1 MTSLPA
7 STFGSP
13 ETTTVS
19 LNPEAASPSPHM
31 ELKRP
36 PQFSLLPTLNM
47 WSHNNNNNR
56 SQQTNAV
63 FLPPLK
69 MASSPL
75 SNNTFEQ
82 QQQQQLQ
89 YPASVHTAHHQQQQ
103 QMIANPREPLYL
115 PSYAAA
121 GASAGATYYHQQQQ
135 QHQHQQHPMPPT
147 TTTLHTHHH
156 HQPSTSPQPSHT
168 TTTTT
173 TTQIHKILGPTT
185 ANSRATKQQVKILMQ
200 LFHQNATPSGAQH
213 DAIAQRLG
221 MTKKAVRN
229 WFQNQRAKMRRV
241 SQEAAYR
248 REVTAQYSSFGAT
261 GAGVGGGGG
270 GGGGG
275 VDGLGS
281 GALSVRIPYHAGEVG
296 QQQQQQNQEAL
307 LTPVTPV
314 TATPMTATP
323 VTPLQVRR
331 NVMSLEN
338 LI

>member
-13 ETTTVS
+13 ETTTLS
-19 LNPEAASPSPHM
+19 LNPEASLSPHM
-31 ELKRP
+31 ELKR

-47 WSHNNNNNR
+47 WSHR
-56 SQQTNAV
+56 SSQQTNTAV

-69 MASSPL
+69 MAGSFPL
-75 SNNTFEQ
+75 PNPLE

-89 YPASVHTAHHQQQQ
+89 YPASVHTTTTQQQHV
-103 QMIANPREPLYL
+103 ITTPREPLYL
-115 PSYAAA
+115 PSYAATPVA
-121 GASAGATYYHQQQQ
+121 ASGGATYYHQLQQ
-135 QHQHQQHPMPPT
+135 QQHPMPPT
-147 TTTLHTHHH
+147 TTTTTTTTLHHHHH

-168 TTTTT
+168 TTTTSS
-173 TTQIHKILGPTT
+173 TQIQKILGPTT

-200 LFHQNATPSGAQH
+200 LFNQNATPSGAQH

-248 REVTAQYSSFGAT
+248 REVTAQYVVDSFGA
-261 GAGVGGGGG
+261 GGGGG
-270 GGGGG
+270 DGVV
-275 VDGLGS
+275 VDGLSS
-281 GALSVRIPYHAGEVG
+281 GALALSVRIPYAG
-296 QQQQQQNQEAL
+296 QQGDQNAEAL
-307 LTPVTPV
+307 LTPVTPMA
-314 TATPMTATP
+314 ATPMT
-323 VTPLQVRR
+323 VTPMTPPQVRR

>member
-19 LNPEAASPSPHM
+19 LNPEASPSPHM
-31 ELKRP
+31 ELKRTSP
-36 PQFSLLPTLNM
+36 HFSLLPTLNM
-47 WSHNNNNNR
+47 WSHR
-56 SQQTNAV
+56 SSSSQMNAV

-75 SNNTFEQ
+75 SNLLE

-89 YPASVHTAHHQQQQ
+89 YPASVHTTTTQQQQ
-103 QMIANPREPLYL
+103 QQQQQRMITNPQEPLYL
-115 PSYAAA
+115 PTFSATGFAAS
-121 GASAGATYYHQQQQ
+121 GSATYYHQH
-135 QHQHQQHPMPPT
+135 QHQHQPQQQQQPMPPT
-147 TTTLHTHHH
+147 TTTTLHTYL

-173 TTQIHKILGPTT
+173 TTTHIHKILGPIT
-185 ANSRATKQQVKILMQ
+185 ANSRATKQQVKILLQ

-213 DAIAQRLG
+213 DVIAQRLG

-248 REVTAQYSSFGAT
+248 REVTAQY
-261 GAGVGGGGG
+261 VGSCFVD
-270 GGGGG
+270 GGG
-275 VDGLGS
+275 VSAGA
-281 GALSVRIPYHAGEVG
+281 ALSVRIPHHPHAGQEE
-296 QQQQQQNQEAL
+296 QQQNQEAL
-307 LTPVTPV
+307 LTPVTPMTV
-314 TATPMTATP
+314 TPMTGTP
-323 VTPLQVRR
+323 MTPLQVRR